1 MAVEQETRPA
11 SVRSRLLGVDAA
23 RGLALLGMMSV
34 HIIPAVTDTGELS
47 ASRLIASG
55 RSAAL
60 FALLAG
66 VGLALATGGRTPL
79 RGRPLLGASAGVVL
93 RALVIFLVGLCLG
106 ALESGVAVIL
116 AYYGLLFLLAIPF
129 LGLGPRILLPLAA
142 VWAVA
147 APVLNYAYR
156 EGAPPSSHDVPTL
169 DSLSH
174 PGDLLRELLMTG
186 YYPVFPWMAYLLAG
200 LGIGRL
206 ALSSTRVATALLA
219 GGAALAAAAWI
230 TSTVI
235 LDRGGLEHLETA
247 GLGGHPASPVDFT
260 DHVLNTSFY
269 GTTPTTSSWW
279 LVVASPHT
287 ATPFD
292 LLHTIGT
299 SAAVLG
305 LMLLIAARARVLVWP
320 LAAIG
325 GMTFTLY
332 SLHVVLLSGP
342 VSGDDLDTYLVH
354 VAIMFAVAI
363 PWRAFI
369 GRGPLEALA
378 ASMARLGRELVSPG
392 GSPSASGPTG
402 SSATP
407 RP

>member
-1 MAVEQETRPA
+1 MTVEQGTRPPA
-11 SVRSRLLGVDAA
+11 VRSRLLGVDAA

-34 HIIPAVTDTGELS
+34 HIIPAITDTGELS
-47 ASRLIASG
+47 AARLIASG

-79 RGRPLLGASAGVVL
+79 RGRPLLGASVGVVL
-93 RALVIFLVGLCLG
+93 RALLIFLVGLCLG
-106 ALESGVAVIL
+106 ALDSGVAVIL
-116 AYYGLLFLLAIPF
+116 AYYGLLFLVAIPF
-129 LGLGPRILLPLAA
+129 LGLGARVLLPLAA
-142 VWAVA
+142 TWSAVA
-147 APVLNYAYR
+147 PLLSHAYR
-156 EGAPPSSHDVPTL
+156 EGAPPASYDVPSL
-169 DSLSH
+169 DSLSQ
-174 PGDLLRELLMTG
+174 PGDLLRELLVTG

-206 ALSSTRVATALLA
+206 ALSSTRVAATLLA
-219 GGAALAAAAWI
+219 GGAALAVAAWVA
-230 TSTVI
+230 SMI
-235 LDRGGLEHLETA
+235 LLERGLEHLESA
-247 GLGGHPASPVDFT
+247 GLGGHPASPVNFGE
-260 DHVLNTSFY
+260 HVLNTSFY
-269 GTTPTTSSWW
+269 GTEPVTSWWW

-292 LLHTIGT
+292 LFHTIGT

-305 LMLLIAARARVLVWP
+305 LMLLIAARARGVIWP

-342 VSGDDLDTYLVH
+342 IPGGEPNAYLIH
-354 VAIMFAVAI
+354 VAIVFAVAM

-369 GRGPLEALA
+369 GRGPLEALSA
-378 ASMARLGRELVSPG
+378 ALARQARELVAPG
-392 GSPSASGPTG
+392 RSAAPGP
-402 SSATP
+402 
-407 RP
+407 